1 MKLTI
6 NLFILI
12 SIFLFVFNLFQIN
25 FKELNDDQNTIAII
39 GIFAWERE
47 VKQVISIDLEMEF
60 DNKVAAK
67 SDDIEDALDY
77 KKIGKRVSS
86 YVERSK
92 FKLVERLAEQ
102 IAKLV
107 LKEFPVA
114 SLKVSVTKPG
124 ALRGSESVGISIT
137 RP

>member
-1 MKLTI
+1 MDKVFI
-6 NLFILI
+6 N
-12 SIFLFVFNLFQIN
+12 NLQV
-25 FKELNDDQNTIAII
+25 ETII
-39 GIFAWERE
+39 GIFSWERE
-47 VKQVISIDLEMEF
+47 VRQVVSVDLVMEF
-60 DNKVAAK
+60 DNKQAAK

-77 KKIGKRVSS
+77 KKIGKRVSN

-107 LKEFPVA
+107 LKEFPV
-114 SLKVSVTKPG
+114 SNLTVSVTKPG
-124 ALRGSESVGISIT
+124 ALRGSESAGISIT

>member
-1 MKLTI
+1 MDKVFI
-6 NLFILI
+6 KNLQ
-12 SIFLFVFNLFQIN
+12 V
-25 FKELNDDQNTIAII
+25 ETII
-39 GIFAWERE
+39 GIFNWERE
-47 VKQVISIDLEMEF
+47 VRQVVSIDLTMEF
-60 DNKVAAK
+60 DNKKAAK
-67 SDDIEDALDY
+67 SDDIDDALDY

-107 LKEFPVA
+107 LKEFPVS
-114 SLKVSVTKPG
+114 SLMVSVTKPG

>member
-1 MKLTI
+1 MIKSDQSGLYQNYDMDKVLI
-6 NLFILI
+6 KNLQ
-12 SIFLFVFNLFQIN
+12 V
-25 FKELNDDQNTIAII
+25 ETII
-39 GIFAWERE
+39 GIFIWERE
-47 VKQVISIDLEMEF
+47 VRQVVSIDLEMEF

-92 FKLVERLAEQ
+92 FKLVERLHEQ

-107 LKEFPVA
+107 LKEFPVS
-114 SLKVSVTKPG
+114 SLTISLTKPG

>member
-1 MKLTI
+1 MIKSGLSGHYQNYDMDKVLI
-6 NLFILI
+6 KNLQ
-12 SIFLFVFNLFQIN
+12 V
-25 FKELNDDQNTIAII
+25 ETII
-39 GIFAWERE
+39 GIFNWERE
-47 VKQVISIDLEMEF
+47 VRQVVSIDLEMEF

-77 KKIGKRVSS
+77 KKIGKRVSR

-102 IAKLV
+102 ISKLV
-107 LKEFPVA
+107 LKEFPVS
-114 SLKVSVTKPG
+114 SLTISVTKPG

>member
-1 MKLTI
+1 MIKLGQSGHYQNYDMDKVFI
-6 NLFILI
+6 N
-12 SIFLFVFNLFQIN
+12 NLQV
-25 FKELNDDQNTIAII
+25 ETII
-39 GIFAWERE
+39 GIFSWERE
-47 VKQVISIDLEMEF
+47 VRQVVSVDLVMEF
-60 DNKVAAK
+60 DNKQAAK

-77 KKIGKRVSS
+77 KKIGKRVSN

-107 LKEFPVA
+107 LKEFPVS
-114 SLKVSVTKPG
+114 SLTVSVTKPG

>member
-1 MKLTI
+1 MIKSGLSGHYQNYDMDKVFI
-6 NLFILI
+6 KNLQ
-12 SIFLFVFNLFQIN
+12 V
-25 FKELNDDQNTIAII
+25 ETVI
-39 GIFAWERE
+39 GIFNWERE
-47 VKQVISIDLEMEF
+47 VRQVVSIDLAMEF
-60 DNKVAAK
+60 DNKKAAK

-86 YVERSK
+86 YVKRSK

-107 LKEFPVA
+107 LKEFPVS
-114 SLKVSVTKPG
+114 SLTVSVTKPG